1 LGAACRLCVENV
13 AGREGDTTAA
23 VRHAGR
29 VFAVWHLCQWSIS
42 RGWRT
47 HFALKLAGLLV
58 PLGAALLSVEM
69 LARITP
75 CVSRL
80 MADEDEDEDEDSMRA
95 AECAFWFGTMHYS
108 MDDERL
114 LMLFRS
120 GVLSTAVALLRQHA
134 PADASAQWWATY
146 GENIDTNDLKVS
158 LVLVSIYLFVQN
170 VRVVP
175 PDAVSICGQLA
186 SQQVG
191 ILKTYHA
198 ANAGSRTWQPV
209 MEIYCCATV
218 VAKMVEVEVM
228 RSIAVGLECTE
239 ALLYVIA
246 QRDTA
251 AWKSIHPMSTA
262 PASTA
267 IVLLHGREEAGVALP
282 QVTSHG
288 W

>member
-1 LGAACRLCVENV
+1 M
-13 AGREGDTTAA
+13 
-23 VRHAGR
+23 
-29 VFAVWHLCQWSIS
+29 
-42 RGWRT
+42 
-47 HFALKLAGLLV
+47 KLAGFLF
-58 PLGAALLSVEM
+58 PLGATLLSAET

-75 CVSRL
+75 CVKST
-80 MADEDEDEDEDSMRA
+80 MADQDSMCA
-95 AECAFWFGTMHYS
+95 AECAFWFGAMHYG

-120 GVLSTAVALLRQHA
+120 GVLSTAVALLRQHVSS
-134 PADASAQWWATY
+134 DVSAQWWTKY

-175 PDAVSICGQLA
+175 PESVSICGQLA
-186 SQQVG
+186 SEQAG

-198 ANAGSRTWQPV
+198 ANVGSRTWQPV

-218 VAKMVEVEVM
+218 VAKMGEVEAM
-228 RSIAVGLECTE
+228 RSIAVGLECTD

-251 AWKSIHPMSTA
+251 AWKLIHPMSTV

-282 QVTSHG
+282 QVTRHG